1 MKLNEVKSIG
11 KKIILSVLCV
21 VLLLIFTSL
30 SYAKPDPRYDRLREH
45 PEQELLSPT
54 HGDQFNNVLLI
65 VIPNWNALHL
75 IVCIKKDSPQ
85 ENPTL
90 QNLTTQEVQ
99 SKINSN
105 VKRAR

>member
-1 MKLNEVKSIG
+1 LF
-11 KKIILSVLCV
+11 
-21 VLLLIFTSL
+21 LIFTAL
-30 SYAKPDPRYDRLREH
+30 SYAKPDPQYIFQGH
-45 PEQELLSPT
+45 PEQEFLSPT
-54 HGDQFNNVLLI
+54 HGDQFDNVLLI